1 MAYVNSTRSI
11 DAAIADGVSNAV
23 KNVRERFE
31 QYQVYRTTLRELSA
45 LSGRELADLG
55 MHRSQIRSIALDAA
69 YGK

>member
-23 KNVRERFE
+23 KNVRERFA